1 MMDAIEVHAPGL
13 AALAVRLLLRM
24 PAGIRRRALAN
35 AFDRAERAFNRA
47 DLESVFALFADDVE
61 YVPPRALHTEPPI
74 VSRAAALKFW
84 RDIFT
89 HYTQNRIVNLSIEE
103 TNPSRFVR
111 TARLSHDGPSGT
123 LDYVIR
129 QTTDIHGGRVIRQ
142 VNEQL

>member
-24 PAGIRRRALAN
+24 PAGVRRRVLAD

-47 DLESVFALFADDVE
+47 DLEPVLALFADDVE
-61 YVPPRALHTEPPI
+61 YVPPPALHTGPPI
-74 VSRAAALKFW
+74 VSRAAVRKFW
-84 RDIFT
+84 RDIFKY
-89 HYTQNRIVNLSIEE
+89 YTKNRIVNLSIEE
-103 TNPSRFVR
+103 TDPARFVR
-111 TARLSHDGPSGT
+111 TARLSHEGPSGT

-129 QTTDIHGGRVIRQ
+129 QTTDIRRGRVIRQ